1 LNDDGQRRSSRSKP
15 LAKPLGGEATCS
27 WTFLSKINKRSEK
40 AGKTEINGQLFE
52 TECNGQLLGNIQQRS
67 AAVTARSENI
77 ARYGQNGKIKAIQ
90 RRANGAESN
99 TGEMNK
105 KFKETSVD

>member
-1 LNDDGQRRSSRSKP
+1 M
-15 LAKPLGGEATCS
+15 
-27 WTFLSKINKRSEK
+27 NKRSEK
-40 AGKTEINGQLFE
+40 AGETEINGQLFE
-52 TECNGQLLGNIQQRS
+52 TEFNGQLLGNVQQRS

-77 ARYGQNGKIKAIQ
+77 ARYGQNGKIKAIK